1 MERVERPWGWY
12 ETIDEGDRFKIKNIE
27 VSPGQSISLQFHYH
41 RSEHW
46 VIVGGTAKVQV
57 GDEEK
62 LLGQNESI
70 YVPQTEIH
78 RLSNPGLI
86 PLRIVEVQCGSYLE
100 EDDIVRIDD
109 NYGRS

>member
-27 VSPGQSISLQFHYH
+27 VNPGQSISLQFHYH

-46 VIVGGTAKVQV
+46 VVVGGTAKVRV
-57 GDEEK
+57 GDKEK

-78 RLSNPGLI
+78 RLSNPGLV

>member
-46 VIVGGTAKVQV
+46 VVVSGSAKVTINDKISV
-57 GDEEK
+57 LNEGESTFIP
-62 LLGQNESI
+62 LGAK
-70 YVPQTEIH
+70 H
-78 RLSNPGLI
+78 RLENPGEKEMILI
-86 PLRIVEVQCGSYLE
+86 EVQIGKYLK
-100 EDDIVRIDD
+100 EDDIIRYDD
-109 NYGRS
+109 LYSRV

>member
-1 MERVERPWGWY
+1 MNKVERPWGWY
-12 ETIDEGDRFKIKNIE
+12 ETIHEGDRLKIKNIE
-27 VSPGQSISLQFHYH
+27 VNPGQSISLQFHYH

-46 VIVGGTAKVQV
+46 VVVGGTAKVRV

-62 LLGQNESI
+62 LLSQNESI